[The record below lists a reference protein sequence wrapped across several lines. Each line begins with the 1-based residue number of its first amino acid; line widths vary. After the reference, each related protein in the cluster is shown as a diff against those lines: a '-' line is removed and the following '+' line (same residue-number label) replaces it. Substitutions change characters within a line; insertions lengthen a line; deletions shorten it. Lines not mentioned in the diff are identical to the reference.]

1 MEQNIQSLNNLSV
14 FDRFKECYSF
24 LSRHF
29 SEKGIHNIL
38 LSALAPTRYREEDE
52 LIARLIKAD
61 FFNTVI
67 TTNIDTLLE
76 DACVLQGMKEPIDY
90 QVISCE
96 SDDSTALGQ
105 GSSRCGQI
113 VKIFGDRISLKYHT
127 VGNEFDL
134 EADQPLKKFLV
145 SELAKEIIVLGYDPI
160 WDRPIEQAFQGAGGM
175 LWYVNEE
182 QPVKNTYLAHVLNQ
196 RAGKFLVGPQGNY
209 SSFLRA
215 LYDLIGEGASR
226 ELETG
231 LSPPLAQSQN
241 PTRKKAFI
249 SYSHKDKKYLER
261 LRIHLMGYLLAGS
274 EKDALDIRDDVWYD
288 AKIPPGADWKE
299 EIRKALA
306 YAKVAVLLVNADFLG
321 SDFIREYELPT
332 LLEAAQ
338 AGEVQILSVLL
349 GPCAFAYTPLSRY
362 QVMNPASEPLMGMKT
377 TAQEVVWAK
386 LAEEIFTILNSQ
398 K

>member
-1 MEQNIQSLNNLSV
+1 
-14 FDRFKECYSF
+14 
-24 LSRHF
+24 
-29 SEKGIHNIL
+29 
-38 LSALAPTRYREEDE
+38 
-52 LIARLIKAD
+52 
-61 FFNTVI
+61 
-67 TTNIDTLLE
+67 
-76 DACVLQGMKEPIDY
+76 
-90 QVISCE
+90 
-96 SDDSTALGQ
+96 
-105 GSSRCGQI
+105 
-113 VKIFGDRISLKYHT
+113 
-127 VGNEFDL
+127 
-134 EADQPLKKFLV
+134 
-145 SELAKEIIVLGYDPI
+145 
-160 WDRPIEQAFQGAGGM
+160 
-175 LWYVNEE
+175 
-182 QPVKNTYLAHVLNQ
+182 
-196 RAGKFLVGPQGNY
+196 
-209 SSFLRA
+209 
-215 LYDLIGEGASR
+215 
-226 ELETG
+226 G